1 VTKKNELAD
10 RVLEITR
17 IFDAPRALVFAAWTD
32 PAHLKHWMG
41 PRDHPAVELGGELR
55 QGGAWRTCLR
65 STKDGRDLWQGGV
78 YREIVEPERLV
89 FTFAW
94 DQEDGSPGPEM
105 LVTIT
110 FDERDGGKTMMT
122 LRQAVFNT
130 RENRDGHRFGW
141 NSSFDRLGDYLQTL

>member
-41 PRDHPAVELGGELR
+41 PRDRPAIELGGELR
-55 QGGAWRTCLR
+55 QGGAWRNCLR

-78 YREIVEPERLV
+78 YREIVKPERLV
-89 FTFAW
+89 FTFAR
-94 DQEDGSPGPEM
+94 DQVDGSPGP
-105 LVTIT
+105 V
-110 FDERDGGKTMMT
+110 
-122 LRQAVFNT
+122 VF
-130 RENRDGHRFGW
+130 W
-141 NSSFDRLGDYLQTL
+141 VPSS

>member
-1 VTKKNELAD
+1 VTTKNELAD

-41 PRDHPAVELGGELR
+41 PRDHPVVELSGELR
-55 QGGAWRTCLR
+55 QGGAWRNCLR

-94 DQEDGSPGPEM
+94 DQEDGSPGPET